1 MEVTRRCLLCAVIVA
16 RRRAVACGGAMR
28 TAHISLL
35 LFLLPCVLSNHY
47 RTLGVPRS
55 ATARRSARRT
65 ARTVLSI
72 PARRSAA
79 AFKQLNEAHEVLG
92 DPSKWR
98 QYDVLG
104 WQHHGS
110 STPEREQQCA
120 NEVAVFCRLDQ
131 LAGLAP
137 VAVLVAEYPYVF
149 SGTAWLPPGSVEGDV
164 VRHTLRGVNIATSP
178 EYRSIEVVLRLY
190 ELPNHRFV
198 RHGAHLYAERA
209 LPRWHNWRAG
219 AAYVRGLDGS
229 RHCVSNAA
237 SACRVAMAACMWR
250 SARACRSRAAARATS
265 WWRCGCAACARRS
278 ACSPSDWPARCRLGS
293 RSCGWC
299 GNASG
304 TRSSGSSSRPARLA
318 GWPSCW
324 RRVPA
329 CSSSVGLEYCS

>member
-1 MEVTRRCLLCAVIVA
+1 MPTGHL
-16 RRRAVACGGAMR
+16 
-28 TAHISLL
+28 SLL

-55 ATARRSARRT
+55 ATSAEIRKAYRKK
-65 ARTVLSI
+65 AVLLH
-72 PARRSAA
+72 PDKRGGSAA

-92 DPSKWR
+92 VPSKRR

-104 WQHHGS
+104 TTSNSGS
-110 STPEREQQCA
+110 STPEREQQYA

-229 RHCVSNAA
+229 RHCVSKRGERVPLGDGRVHVEIGQGLPLKGGGKGDLVVQVRLRGVRA
-237 SACRVAMAACMWR
+237 SLGLLAVRL
-250 SARACRSRAAARATS
+250 
-265 WWRCGCAACARRS
+265 ACAQQAGLALLRVVRQRKWHEKLRQLVKAGEIAS
-278 ACSPSDWPARCRLGS
+278 LGYLLE
-293 RSCGWC
+293 
-299 GNASG
+299 
-304 TRSSGSSSRPARLA
+304 TRT
-318 GWPSCW
+318 
-324 RRVPA
+324 
-329 CSSSVGLEYCS
+329 GLFE